1 MDALLSSQVSNT
13 RLDDASDAMLAKRA
27 MHETDAFAALYR
39 SHALEVYR
47 YCYRRLRDREAAE
60 DATSQTFMNAY
71 TGLHRLGNKPFRPW
85 LFAIARNVV
94 VDVHRARRPVF
105 SLDETIDREDSD
117 PSPEALALDGE
128 QRDAVQQLLS
138 QLPSRDREV
147 VELRL
152 AGFTGEEI
160 AQTLNCSREA
170 VRAAHYRAMQR
181 MRMLVNAEGIIDP

>member
-13 RLDDASDAMLAKRA
+13 KLDDASDAVLVARA
-27 MHETDAFAALYR
+27 MHDTDAFTTLYR
-39 SHALEVYR
+39 ANALDVYR

-71 TGLHRLGNKPFRPW
+71 AGLPRLGTKPFRPW

-94 VDVHRARRPVF
+94 VDVHRTRRPVF
-105 SLDETIDREDSD
+105 SLDETIDREDSN

-128 QRDAVQQLLS
+128 QRDAVQQLLR
-138 QLPSRDREV
+138 QLPDRDRDV

-152 AGFTGEEI
+152 AGFSGEEI

-181 MRMLVNAEGIIDP
+181 MRALVNAEGITYP